1 MKNLSKNSETQESL
15 TEEDKNMIRY
25 FHEEKGDIS
34 RWSKWEEKLP
44 IIHKQYPEL
53 IEAIRSKMIAS
64 TTLDIIVRN
73 L

>member
-1 MKNLSKNSETQESL
+1 
-15 TEEDKNMIRY
+15 MIRY